1 METHINTYKLNQ
13 GNKEYILTI
22 STVNDSIRIS
32 CKNNSD
38 ENVSEFSRDFT
49 IEDLKKLDN
58 IFNFIQTPYEALN
71 YIDKA
76 LKIQKV
82 GVTEEA
88 DTIKIN
94 FYLTTKGV
102 VHQLK
107 IPLGES
113 SSGLNFNNVASS
125 SNTQY
130 IQTTNTTSTTS
141 YNIGRNYSFG
151 KNIGFGK
158 QVNSFNESKPYIGP
172 VSDDSNQYLSNTNT
186 TFNQTSTVETTG
198 FNTNNQFIGGNNN
211 FGSGTVDTNIAGG
224 FQTNGT
230 QFLTSEG
237 NTENYFQNLQNIPL
251 STNITNQIQTTTTQ
265 YTGSVTDT
273 NGQYNTSQDL
283 VSELVDG
290 QGANIMAQYTTGVQN
305 LGSQYTTGLDTINQT
320 TNGQFATGEYTTTH
334 YTKGADATNQY
345 SIGANTTTQYTTGVD
360 AINQTINDQFATGEY
375 TTTHYT
381 KGADTTT
388 QYSTGANTTTQYTT
402 GVDTINQ
409 ITNGQYAT
417 DEYKTTQYSKGVDTT
432 TTQYST
438 GADTNAQYSAGVDAN
453 IQYTTNVEN
462 IEDFLSKFTAGTQ
475 DETPQI
481 GNDEVPDTTA
491 TETAQNNDKI
501 NQFTDT
507 VKDTTANFGE
517 YKSTSPI
524 NINFPAGGN
533 NNQYLQSIKTTTQTF
548 QSKNQFTRP
557 SQGFQKPYIKPADN
571 LQEILRPS
579 QGLQKPTDDDLQK
592 KLRPSQGLQKP
603 YIKPADDDLQKI
615 LRPSQGLQKPYI
627 KPTDDDLQKILR
639 PSQRSTNQFFQTTK
653 TTTTTTAK
661 NPEKKVSKFTLPLPL
676 VREDPE
682 ALREKI
688 RRETTDIQTKII
700 QKQSDERINKLV
712 GDTSSLKNEH
722 QLIQDKL
729 NALTGQINSYKN
741 QLVLMQKEKEESE
754 VNNLRAENK
763 AMKQQLNELN
773 ALRNEAAEVKFLR
786 SQLSEL
792 DPLRKKVA
800 EMEVIKGQLGELN
813 ALRAKMKEL
822 GTVKA
827 QLEELNNLKAQV
839 AQMNILKEQL
849 GELNSLRAKIA
860 ELSGVKS
867 QIGELNNLRSQVSQI
882 NILKEQIENLSNL
895 KSNAIDA
902 ENLRRKI
909 EELENSKMQYE
920 QEIKR
925 LRESQSRVGTVE
937 QNRLIEFKK
946 VSEAKMRSTGMES
959 KQLYFEDKPEQIC
972 VKGDIIHNT
981 DELELITRK
990 INKLNQ
996 RLTLNLLYKATA
1008 DSDKASAFHTKCDEA
1023 RSTLVLVET
1032 DKGKRFGG
1040 FTTCSWSGDCI
1051 DKKDEDAFVFSLDKM
1066 QVYENIP
1073 GEDAIGCYPKFG
1085 PIFLGCQIR
1094 IYDNAFS
1101 KGGTTFEK
1109 GLNFNTEE
1117 DYELTGGERAFNVR
1131 DIEVY
1136 EVIPQ

>member
-360 AINQTINDQFATGEY
+360 TIY
-375 TTTHYT
+375 
-381 KGADTTT
+381 
-388 QYSTGANTTTQYTT
+388 
-402 GVDTINQ
+402 Q

-592 KLRPSQGLQKP
+592 K
-603 YIKPADDDLQKI
+603 

>member
-102 VHQLK
+102 VHQLE

-360 AINQTINDQFATGEY
+360 TIY
-375 TTTHYT
+375 
-381 KGADTTT
+381 
-388 QYSTGANTTTQYTT
+388 
-402 GVDTINQ
+402 Q

-592 KLRPSQGLQKP
+592 K
-603 YIKPADDDLQKI
+603 

>member
-1 METHINTYKLNQ
+1 METHINTYKLDQ
-13 GNKEYILTI
+13 GNKQYILTI
-22 STVNDSIRIS
+22 STVNDSIRIT
-32 CKNNSD
+32 CKNNSN

-82 GVTEEA
+82 GVTEES
-88 DTIKIN
+88 DIIKIN

-102 VHQLK
+102 THQLE

-113 SSGLNFNNVASS
+113 SSGLNFNNVAPS

-130 IQTTNTTSTTS
+130 TQTTKTTKTTS
-141 YNIGRNYSFG
+141 YNIGKNYSFR
-151 KNIGFGK
+151 NNTGFGQ
-158 QVNSFNESKPYIGP
+158 QVNTFNESKPYITP
-172 VSDDSNQYLSNTNT
+172 VIDDSNQYLSNTNT
-186 TFNQTSTVETTG
+186 TFNQTSTVEASG
-198 FNTNNQFIGGNNN
+198 FNTNSQFIGGNNN
-211 FGSGTVDTNIAGG
+211 FGSGTVDSNIGG
-224 FQTNGT
+224 GLTNGT

-237 NTENYFQNLQNIPL
+237 NTENYFQNLQNFPL
-251 STNITNQIQTTTTQ
+251 STNKTNQIETTTTQ
-265 YTGSVTDT
+265 YTGAVTNI
-273 NGQYNTSQDL
+273 NGQYNSSQDL
-283 VSELVDG
+283 VSELIDG
-290 QGANIMAQYTTGVQN
+290 QGANNMAQYTTGAQN

-320 TNGQFATGEYTTTH
+320 TNGQYATDEYTTTY
-334 YTKGADATNQY
+334 YTKGADTTAQY
-345 SIGANTTTQYTTGVD
+345 SADANTTTQYTTGL
-360 AINQTINDQFATGEY
+360 
-375 TTTHYT
+375 
-381 KGADTTT
+381 
-388 QYSTGANTTTQYTT
+388 
-402 GVDTINQ
+402 DTINQ

-417 DEYKTTQYSKGVDTT
+417 DDYKNTQYLKGVDT

-438 GADTNAQYSAGVDAN
+438 GADTNAQFSTDLDAN
-453 IQYTTNVEN
+453 IQYKTNVEN
-462 IEDFLSKFTAGTQ
+462 IEDFISKFTAGTQ
-475 DETPQI
+475 DEAHQI
-481 GNDEVPDTTA
+481 GNNEVPDITT
-491 TETAQNNDKI
+491 TKTAQINDNI

-507 VKDTTANFGE
+507 VKDTTANFSE
-517 YKSTSPI
+517 YKSTSPL
-524 NINFPAGGN
+524 NVDLPTGGN

-548 QSKNQFTRP
+548 ESKNQFIRP
-557 SQGFQKPYIKPADN
+557 SQGFQKPYITPVDDDVQKILRPSQGFQKPYITPADN

-579 QGLQKPTDDDLQK
+579 KGF
-592 KLRPSQGLQKP
+592 QKP
-603 YIKPADDDLQKI
+603 YITPADDD
-615 LRPSQGLQKPYI
+615 S
-627 KPTDDDLQKILR
+627 QKILR

-661 NPEKKVSKFTLPLPL
+661 NPEKKVTKFTLPLPL
-676 VREDPE
+676 VRENPE

-688 RRETTDIQTKII
+688 KRETTDIQTKII

-729 NALTGQINSYKN
+729 NDLTGQINSYKN
-741 QLVLMQKEKEESE
+741 QLVLMKKEKEESE

-813 ALRAKMKEL
+813 ALRAKMKEF

-867 QIGELNNLRSQVSQI
+867 QLGELNNLRSQVSQI

-902 ENLRRKI
+902 ENLRRKL

-937 QNRLIEFKK
+937 QNKLIEFKK
-946 VSEAKMRSTGMES
+946 VSEAKMRNTGMES

-1008 DSDKASAFHTKCDEA
+1008 DSDKASAFHTKCDDA